1 MQVLYVAQQYDY
13 GQPEAGHGFEHYN
26 FYQSLCA
33 MGLDVAYFDYPTLHH
48 KLGHRAM
55 NRRLWEVVHSDRP
68 TLLFGIVR
76 RDLIDAGVMRRIS
89 QDTDTTTV
97 NWFCDDHWQFETHA
111 RRWAPCFNWSVTTS
125 HSAFDKYHALPG
137 VQAIQSQ
144 WGCNPALYRPIDL
157 DKQHDV
163 SFVGQPYGRR
173 RSMIEALE
181 HAGIGVHTW
190 GKGWP
195 AGKISQ
201 DDMIRVFNQSRVNL
215 NFSEAS
221 SPSQSRIEAVF
232 RGRWVQATKNMPAL
246 WRVWD
251 HCHERVVEYKRQQ
264 ALDLGTM
271 PRQIKGRNFEVPA
284 CGGYLLTEPAK
295 QLDRYYTPGENIGV
309 FHDTETLIEQVRAAL
324 RDPDHRER
332 IAHAGYKHTL
342 ANHTWAHRFRDI
354 FARIGLTARP
364 SHTPAAKR
372 DAA

>member
-33 MGLDVAYFDYPTLHH
+33 MGLDVAYFDYPTLHQQ
-48 KLGHRAM
+48 LGHRAM
-55 NRRLWEVVHSDRP
+55 NRRLWEVVRADRP
-68 TLLFGIVR
+68 ALLFGIVR
-76 RDLIDAGVMRRIS
+76 RDLIDTAVMRRIS
-89 QDTDTTTV
+89 HDTDTTTV

-125 HSAFDKYHALPG
+125 HSAFAKYRALPG

-144 WGCNPALYRPIDL
+144 WACNPDLYRPIDL
-157 DKQHDV
+157 PKQYDV

-181 HAGIGVHTW
+181 HAGLRVNTW

-195 AGKISQ
+195 AGKIGQ
-201 DDMIRVFNQSRVNL
+201 DEMIRVFNQSRVNL

-221 SPSQSRIEAVF
+221 SPSQSRIEALF
-232 RGRWVQATKNMPAL
+232 RGRWVQATKTMPGL

-251 HCHERVVEYKRQQ
+251 QCHQRVVEHKRRA
-264 ALDLGTM
+264 ALELDAM

-284 CGGYLLTEPAK
+284 CGGYLLTEPAE
-295 QLDRYYTPGENIGV
+295 QLETYYTPDRHIGL
-309 FHDTETLIEQVRAAL
+309 FNDTEQLIEQVRAAL
-324 RDPDHRER
+324 RDPDERER
-332 IAHAGYKHTL
+332 TARDAYEHTL
-342 ANHTWAHRFRDI
+342 AHHTWQHRFRDI
-354 FARIGLTARP
+354 LARVGLTARTRNTRHRK
-364 SHTPAAKR
+364 SVAA
-372 DAA
+372 